1 MCSAVLSPLSALPSE
16 AQENFLWIHIR
27 VSSAY
32 TGGSHGGRLMPNNDG
47 NQPATT
53 RAVRLIFEY
62 DGDQV
67 RLISQHAVDM
77 VMTGFDS
84 AQAAQHAGVYVDSRD
99 KEGMTLARVPA
110 RNAFATSEEVFPERM
125 D

>member
-1 MCSAVLSPLSALPSE
+1 
-16 AQENFLWIHIR
+16 
-27 VSSAY
+27 
-32 TGGSHGGRLMPNNDG
+32 MPNNDG
-47 NQPATT
+47 TQPATT
-53 RAVRLIFEY
+53 HAVRLIFEY

-67 RLISQHAVDM
+67 RLISQHAVDI

-125 D
+125 DEPIVRRDLAKPKGAFTVIVPAPPATDKITVVR